1 MKKLLLLLIL
11 AFGLNSISFAGPY
24 DDWPDDAV
32 CMWLDIKPTHAGYL
46 GEAKKRELSCEGG
59 VAVKTKT
66 TSQVASPAK
75 TTQKTTTS
83 VKVKPTELE
92 MSSKFVGQF
101 NLKKLSENSNLN
113 LDVFTSIMNKFD
125 INQDGHDDLILGNT
139 TMDSDY
145 HNKPNEFS
153 KPVLLF
159 WDNDIKE
166 YIIDEN
172 VQKALPF
179 MYFPRKIHGS
189 INPKTGLTHLFI
201 GDTGHDLANYDFS
214 KGLANLPPDCGGQN
228 HLITYDPS
236 SGKVAEIKLPKL
248 WDYTHALGAADI
260 NGDQINDYV
269 VLNPPNILYP
279 AKCLFKG
286 ADYTNENY
294 ILYSNKKGGFDKVN
308 IKLNHKEYT
317 QGKLTYQAAAVAIDN
332 NNVYLIL
339 GTADFSDSIYAFKQD
354 SKASFTETSKV
365 NAPAF
370 MRVNGELAAHVE
382 VLYAD
387 VDGDDT
393 KEVVSNIVN
402 SKHDG
407 RYLQLLDFNNGQL
420 KDRSSD
426 IVQSPSNASK
436 GKDWCIHLFFNEKTA
451 WNEPILTCTHLH
463 APTNK
468 FRGSF
473 YTWTENKLQLAKIK
487 SKNFSEWTRRFLPV
501 TIDQRTV
508 FIGHN
513 LADKRQVNGESF
525 FDSIKLYLIEPIESL
540 KPLEPIKKVGEAANS
555 FDGSYAFII
564 RTEPDDG
571 HKNIGTA
578 QLIIKDGK
586 ISVARKYRYLLT
598 SSTIS
603 YDTFEGVIDKE
614 GNINASFELNPIRHM
629 VEPKTIK
636 FSGSMD
642 SLQLRGRFDE
652 IKFWDNETKKY
663 VVDENFHTTFYDVII
678 DFKKEN
684 Y

>member
-1 MKKLLLLLIL
+1 MKKLFLLLIL
-11 AFGLNSISFAGPY
+11 SLFSIQGYAGSCPDGSDPVKSIS
-24 DDWPDDAV
+24 DDGTYFV
-32 CMWLDIKPTHAGYL
+32 YKC
-46 GEAKKRELSCEGG
+46 GG
-59 VAVKTKT
+59 SAPSSSE
-66 TSQVASPAK
+66 TSK
-75 TTQKTTTS
+75 KTTTS
-83 VKVKPTELE
+83 VKAKPSKLE
-92 MSSKFVGQF
+92 ISGKSVGQF
-101 NLKKLSENSNLN
+101 NFKKLSENSNLN

-139 TMDSDY
+139 TMDTDY

-317 QGKLTYQAAAVAIDN
+317 QGKLTYQAAAVAIDKN
-332 NNVYLIL
+332 DVYLIL
-339 GTADFSDSIYAFKQD
+339 GTADFSDGIYAFKQD

-387 VDGDDT
+387 VDGDGT
-393 KEVVSNIVN
+393 KEVASNIVN

-426 IVQSPSNASK
+426 IVLSPSNASK

-487 SKNFSEWTRRFLPV
+487 
-501 TIDQRTV
+501 
-508 FIGHN
+508 
-513 LADKRQVNGESF
+513 
-525 FDSIKLYLIEPIESL
+525 
-540 KPLEPIKKVGEAANS
+540 
-555 FDGSYAFII
+555 
-564 RTEPDDG
+564 
-571 HKNIGTA
+571 
-578 QLIIKDGK
+578 
-586 ISVARKYRYLLT
+586 
-598 SSTIS
+598 
-603 YDTFEGVIDKE
+603 
-614 GNINASFELNPIRHM
+614 
-629 VEPKTIK
+629 
-636 FSGSMD
+636 
-642 SLQLRGRFDE
+642 
-652 IKFWDNETKKY
+652 
-663 VVDENFHTTFYDVII
+663 
-678 DFKKEN
+678 
-684 Y
+684 